1 MAIAARPAEGTRLV
15 PPRRRPAGER
25 NASSRST
32 AACGRT
38 HRIVI
43 VANRVPTIGDRQ
55 ERAGGLAVALRD
67 ALVGRE
73 ALWFGWSG
81 QTADQ
86 PDTNPR
92 IATHGL
98 LGTAVVDLEPAELK
112 GYYGGFS
119 NGTLWPVLH
128 YRLGLARFDR
138 ADYACYRAVN
148 ERLAASLI
156 ALLRPD
162 DQIWVHDFHLIPLG
176 ALLRALGA
184 TQRLGFYLHVPFPPA
199 ALFSAVPW
207 SEELLRDIAVH
218 DVIGVQ
224 TEFDAK
230 HLSEALTAAGH
241 AEAAARV
248 KPYPAGIDFT
258 AFAQQAARAATGR
271 PMSRLITSLGRR
283 ALVFGVD
290 RLDYT
295 KGLPQR
301 FMGYGQLLERFP
313 AHRGRTTYLQIAPL
327 SRTEVAEYRDLKRE
341 LDELA
346 GRING
351 QFAELDWVPL
361 RWITK
366 PYSRS
371 TLAGVMRAAR
381 VGLVTPLRDGM
392 NLVAKEF
399 IAAQDPE
406 DPGVLVLSRFA
417 GAAEA
422 LQDAVLV
429 NPHDPDELAEGLDM
443 ALTMPLEERQAR
455 WQKLAEAVRR
465 DSARRWGRSFLED
478 LEAAQ
483 APAT

>member
-1 MAIAARPAEGTRLV
+1 MRPSRTTIATRTSGGQPVTQPTLIDGG
-15 PPRRRPAGER
+15 AGFDE
-25 NASSRST
+25 
-32 AACGRT
+32 
-38 HRIVI
+38 
-43 VANRVPTIGDRQ
+43 
-55 ERAGGLAVALRD
+55 LRFS
-67 ALVGRE
+67 
-73 ALWFGWSG
+73 WFGWSG
-81 QTADQ
+81 ETSDQ
-86 PDTNPR
+86 PDVTPR
-92 IATHGL
+92 IASDGR
-98 LGTAVVDLEPAELK
+98 LGIAVMDLEPAALK

-148 ERLAASLI
+148 ERLAAALLT
-156 ALLRPD
+156 LLRPD
-162 DQIWVHDFHLIPLG
+162 DLVWVHDFHLIPFG
-176 ALLRALGA
+176 AALRALGA

-207 SEELLRDIAVH
+207 SDELLRDLAAH

-224 TEFDAK
+224 TDGDAR
-230 HLSEALTAAGH
+230 HLADALATAGH
-241 AEAAARV
+241 AEAAGRV
-248 KPYPAGIDFT
+248 KAYPAGIDF
-258 AFAQQAARAATGR
+258 ASFAQQALRSAASK
-271 PMSRLITSLGRR
+271 PVSRLIGSLGNR

-301 FMGYGQLLERFP
+301 FLGYGKLLERFP

-361 RWITK
+361 RWITRSF
-366 PYSRS
+366 SRS
-371 TLAGVMRAAR
+371 ALSGVMRTAR

-399 IAAQDPE
+399 IAAQDPA
-406 DPGVLVLSRFA
+406 DPAVLVLSRFA

-422 LQDAVLV
+422 LREAILV
-429 NPHDPDELAEGLDM
+429 NPHDPDELAEALDT
-443 ALTMPLEERQAR
+443 ALTMPLDERQAR
-455 WQKLAEAVRR
+455 WLPLAEAVRR
-465 DSARRWGRSFLED
+465 DSARRWGRSFIDD
-478 LEAAQ
+478 LEVA
-483 APAT
+483 